1 MQIKEFLN
9 SVCEQIKYKPITEE
23 ISDEL
28 QNHIEEQKEY
38 YIEKGMNEKEA
49 EAKSINQM
57 GNPEEIGKKL
67 NKIHKPKLD
76 WILLILIGIVISF
89 GILVTFIRNNNYD
102 LIEYGTKISIQRFT
116 LTTIIGII
124 LGIII
129 YFFDYRKLEKYSKY
143 LYIIATALIL
153 YLSYNGE
160 NKIEFAIIFTIMYI
174 ISFVGFLEKTEK
186 INTKNIIKLII
197 LNTISIFVISTQ
209 NSMTIAIILGITY
222 LIISTMKIL
231 TISRNKIKHISIL
244 WGVPVILLTILST
257 LYLTQSEGFRL
268 QRIQAIYNPEKY
280 PDSYGWQTLQQK
292 EVIKKAKL
300 AGNSKNNNELSL
312 FDEGTTHAVIAVIEN
327 YGYITSIIMILSI
340 ILLNVKLIID
350 SIKIK
355 DNYGKLLVIG
365 ITSMFIIQT
374 IFNLLMNFGIG
385 IQANINLPLI
395 SYGNT
400 NLIINIISLALIM
413 SIYRRKDIITKTIK

>member
-143 LYIIATALIL
+143 LYIIATA
-153 YLSYNGE
+153 
-160 NKIEFAIIFTIMYI
+160 
-174 ISFVGFLEKTEK
+174 
-186 INTKNIIKLII
+186 
-197 LNTISIFVISTQ
+197 
-209 NSMTIAIILGITY
+209 
-222 LIISTMKIL
+222 
-231 TISRNKIKHISIL
+231 
-244 WGVPVILLTILST
+244 
-257 LYLTQSEGFRL
+257 
-268 QRIQAIYNPEKY
+268 
-280 PDSYGWQTLQQK
+280 
-292 EVIKKAKL
+292 
-300 AGNSKNNNELSL
+300 
-312 FDEGTTHAVIAVIEN
+312 
-327 YGYITSIIMILSI
+327 
-340 ILLNVKLIID
+340 
-350 SIKIK
+350 
-355 DNYGKLLVIG
+355 
-365 ITSMFIIQT
+365 
-374 IFNLLMNFGIG
+374 
-385 IQANINLPLI
+385 
-395 SYGNT
+395 
-400 NLIINIISLALIM
+400 
-413 SIYRRKDIITKTIK
+413 